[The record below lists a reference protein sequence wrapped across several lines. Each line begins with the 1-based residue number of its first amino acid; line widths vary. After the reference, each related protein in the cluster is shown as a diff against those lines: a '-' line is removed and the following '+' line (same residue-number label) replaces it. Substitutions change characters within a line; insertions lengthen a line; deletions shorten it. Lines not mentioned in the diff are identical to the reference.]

1 MTEQDLNNSNI
12 KCPYC
17 NSTNYTVGK
26 KGFGFGKAAVGAVLL
41 GPAGLLAG
49 GIGSKDLEFTCLN
62 CGKTYKLWQGKTT
75 NNKSKEVGTASSP
88 EVSKALEEYRAKKAA
103 ENSNSSKNAAII
115 LIVFLVIIGLL
126 VILL

>member
-1 MTEQDLNNSNI
+1 MENDSNI

-17 NSTNYTVGK
+17 SSTNYTVGK

-62 CGKTYKLWQGKTT
+62 CGKTYKLWQGKIPED
-75 NNKSKEVGTASSP
+75 KKKGVGTASSP
-88 EVSKALEEYRAKKAA
+88 EVAKALAEYRAKKAT
-103 ENSNSSKNAAII
+103 EDTNSSKNVAII
-115 LIVFLVIIGLL
+115 LIVIILIIGLL
-126 VILL
+126 FILL